1 MNEIYISRAHIY
13 FKSNSGNAE
22 EVYRQLQEICFQ
34 NDIELYVDGQI
45 ILRDEEGN
53 DTDFYEEV

>member
-34 NDIELYVDGQI
+34 NDIELCVDGEI
-45 ILRDEEGN
+45 VLRDEDGN
-53 DTDFYEEV
+53 DIDSFEEV